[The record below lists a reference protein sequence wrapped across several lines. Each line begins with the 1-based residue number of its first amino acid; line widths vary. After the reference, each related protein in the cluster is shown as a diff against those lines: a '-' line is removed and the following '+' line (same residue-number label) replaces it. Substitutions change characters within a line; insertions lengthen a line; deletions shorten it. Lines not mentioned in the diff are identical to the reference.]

1 MRTVLGEV
9 GVTGLGR
16 PHLFSMSWGRARWK
30 ESGQEVSRPLG
41 GGGGP
46 TSHLT
51 LCDEWQRAVESN
63 FRARKL
69 GEEEV
74 EEERR
79 RHTRDSPQRPPGR
92 GAGGGDSLAGTRSPS
107 CSPLPLEASVSFAP
121 KKGFD

>member
-16 PHLFSMSWGRARWK
+16 PHLLSMPWGRARWK

-51 LCDEWQRAVESN
+51 LCDEWKRAVESN

-79 RHTRDSPQRPPGR
+79 RHTRDSPQPCRA
-92 GAGGGDSLAGTRSPS
+92 AGPVAGTRSPS